1 NRSFAMPPPRR
12 KKLTQRDKELA
23 RERKKRQE
31 KTRKRPPSLF
41 RKAKIL
47 AADTDA
53 WVHLTV
59 LYASGQC
66 DTFTSSD
73 DPNWPNQDMRANY
86 PLGKHEFLR
95 KQISDTGLWKP
106 VLEDG
111 NDTDAGDR
119 LISTVAPSPAD
130 NPLQI
135 VNNTRRVETEEINA
149 QVLKLEEANARLL
162 ELEKENAHL
171 RELQQANEPHKNSL
185 DASRESE
192 EMIMEVIEES
202 ESPLHWSLENSC
214 PGVGSDT
221 EPDTASKTD
230 KPNGTMIDTLLT
242 DQMPEDMDKSY
253 VACNVVATSEMD
265 VDIQEVQNELQMDIA
280 HKEAAYVLY
289 NTSLQH
295 SPQPSND
302 VPSWTPVNGL
312 MQSQNSRL
320 IDLQKLRSGWDWV
333 FRKDGITSRA
343 YQASIYFIWLADSS
357 SRAITF
363 IAATVAVLAVFPF
376 FHVIVY
382 VFLAKPLSC
391 QSFVAYLC
399 ISLMLAILW
408 YKPTQDGQHRSLSFA
423 VVTSFDLFD
432 ALLFLFQRQI
442 IRWRGA
448 LLPDIEQGHVGLS
461 NNNGASMTPSGEGD
475 EQTTPGTDKSP
486 MLSVLPEVLQHQ

>member
-1 NRSFAMPPPRR
+1 M
-12 KKLTQRDKELA
+12 
-23 RERKKRQE
+23 
-31 KTRKRPPSLF
+31 
-41 RKAKIL
+41 
-47 AADTDA
+47 
-53 WVHLTV
+53 
-59 LYASGQC
+59 
-66 DTFTSSD
+66 
-73 DPNWPNQDMRANY
+73 
-86 PLGKHEFLR
+86 
-95 KQISDTGLWKP
+95 
-106 VLEDG
+106 LEDG

-119 LISTVAPSPAD
+119 LISAVAPSRAD

-135 VNNTRRVETEEINA
+135 VNNTRRVETEEMNA

-162 ELEKENAHL
+162 ELEKENARL

-214 PGVGSDT
+214 AGVGSDT

-242 DQMPEDMDKSY
+242 DQTPEDIDKSY

-343 YQASIYFIWLADSS
+343 
-357 SRAITF
+357 
-363 IAATVAVLAVFPF
+363 
-376 FHVIVY
+376 
-382 VFLAKPLSC
+382 
-391 QSFVAYLC
+391 
-399 ISLMLAILW
+399 
-408 YKPTQDGQHRSLSFA
+408 
-423 VVTSFDLFD
+423 
-432 ALLFLFQRQI
+432 
-442 IRWRGA
+442 
-448 LLPDIEQGHVGLS
+448 
-461 NNNGASMTPSGEGD
+461 
-475 EQTTPGTDKSP
+475 
-486 MLSVLPEVLQHQ
+486 